1 MSKLRRAEN
10 DFVTHA
16 LQILADADKAMEG
29 RQLLNRFF
37 GQLKPSYVVPSRRQL
52 LTVLRKHESVYARS
66 LNNGIGQNTT
76 FYSLSPILSQK
87 HKNDGSNCSTR
98 RYKKAN

>member
-10 DFVTHA
+10 DFVVHA
-16 LQILADADKAMEG
+16 LKTLSEEGIAMEG
-29 RQLLNRFF
+29 RQLLNRFM
-37 GQLKPSYVVPSRRQL
+37 GQVKPSYVMPSRRQL
-52 LTVLRKHESVYARS
+52 LTVLRKHDAVYARM

-76 FYSLSPILSQK
+76 FYSLSPILSPK
-87 HKNDGSNCSTR
+87 HKNDGSKCSSR